1 LREKITEIAS
11 RWASLAARNG
21 FDDVKWSEATA
32 ACARSLESALI
43 DTADAPEVEVAK
55 RARNAAEARERA
67 AVEEGQRL
75 AAEVANLRDEV
86 ASWRKGTEDANRI
99 SQRERAAA
107 DAARAAADT
116 LRHVAETV
124 STRAHGLADRVQAL
138 EARRFLLE
146 RKLAQGQRWIRDA
159 AEARERREKP
169 FPVIFD
175 HECAECIPH
184 GELVKPG
191 FRCAVHAA
199 RAALVSP
206 SPRPAENE
214 GNEAKENA

>member
-1 LREKITEIAS
+1 MTLREKITEIAS

-99 SQRERAAA
+99 SQRERADA
-107 DAARAAADT
+107 DEMR
-116 LRHVAETV
+116 RVAETV
-124 STRAHGLADRVQAL
+124 SKRAHELAA
-138 EARRFLLE
+138 
-146 RKLAQGQRWIRDA
+146 KLASAQRWIISAA
-159 AEARERREKP
+159 AERERRAKP
-169 FPVIFD
+169 FPVVFD
-175 HECAECIPH
+175 HACVECIPH

-191 FRCAVHAA
+191 FRCAVHEA
-199 RAALVSP
+199 RAAA
-206 SPRPAENE
+206 PATTTT
-214 GNEAKENA
+214 KEQSHG

>member
-1 LREKITEIAS
+1 MTLREKITEIAS

-32 ACARSLESALI
+32 ACARTLQSALA
-43 DTADAPEVEVAK
+43 DTADAAEAERAK
-55 RARNAAEARERA
+55 RARNEAEARERA
-67 AVEEGQRL
+67 AIEDGQRL

-86 ASWRKGTEDANRI
+86 ASWRKGVEDANRI
-99 SQRERAAA
+99 AQRERA
-107 DAARAAADT
+107 DADT

-159 AEARERREKP
+159 AETRERDAKP
-169 FPVIFD
+169 FPVVFD
-175 HECAECIPH
+175 HACAECIPH

-191 FRCAVHAA
+191 FRCAVHEARTAA
-199 RAALVSP
+199 
-206 SPRPAENE
+206 PATTTT
-214 GNEAKENA
+214 KEQSHG

>member
-1 LREKITEIAS
+1 MTLREKITEIAS

-55 RARNAAEARERA
+55 RARNAVEARERA

-107 DAARAAADT
+107 DAARADADT

-124 STRAHGLADRVQAL
+124 SKRAHELAA
-138 EARRFLLE
+138 
-146 RKLAQGQRWIRDA
+146 KLASAQSWILSA
-159 AEARERREKP
+159 AEKRERRAKP
-169 FPVIFD
+169 LPVVFD
-175 HECAECIPH
+175 HACAECIPH

-191 FRCAVHAA
+191 FRCAVHEA
-199 RAALVSP
+199 RAAA
-206 SPRPAENE
+206 PATTTT
-214 GNEAKENA
+214 KEQSHG

>member
-1 LREKITEIAS
+1 MTLREKITEIAS

-99 SQRERAAA
+99 SQRERADA
-107 DAARAAADT
+107 DEMR
-116 LRHVAETV
+116 RVAETV
-124 STRAHGLADRVQAL
+124 SKRSHELA
-138 EARRFLLE
+138 
-146 RKLAQGQRWIRDA
+146 
-159 AEARERREKP
+159 
-169 FPVIFD
+169 
-175 HECAECIPH
+175 
-184 GELVKPG
+184 ELVE
-191 FRCAVHAA
+191 RAAA
-199 RAALVSP
+199 RAAKWEDEAVRFDLVARGSSIP
-206 SPRPAENE
+206 IAREAAARLATDRRQHAAELRLALAALPQ
-214 GNEAKENA
+214 GTTP